1 MALGHRTWPPTTSK
15 GPQEPARAKL
25 RLQPK
30 EARASLG
37 ASTLSVENMNF
48 LLAKAKGSELMPSS
62 PETPLPAL
70 YEEHLCLK
78 SQRRTTGG
86 KRNNSLCFSFSLATR
101 AGEGDCQDYCVQR
114 NKNLTTSHT
123 QVTTAALKGPPG
135 NTWYHFSPLHGA
147 FLIAMNLLNME
158 ENMLLPLGF
167 SFLACMDNN

>member
-25 RLQPK
+25 RLQPN

-78 SQRRTTGG
+78 SQRRTTGA

-101 AGEGDCQDYCVQR
+101 AGEGDCQDYCIQ
-114 NKNLTTSHT
+114 KTKT
-123 QVTTAALKGPPG
+123 
-135 NTWYHFSPLHGA
+135 
-147 FLIAMNLLNME
+147 
-158 ENMLLPLGF
+158 
-167 SFLACMDNN
+167 